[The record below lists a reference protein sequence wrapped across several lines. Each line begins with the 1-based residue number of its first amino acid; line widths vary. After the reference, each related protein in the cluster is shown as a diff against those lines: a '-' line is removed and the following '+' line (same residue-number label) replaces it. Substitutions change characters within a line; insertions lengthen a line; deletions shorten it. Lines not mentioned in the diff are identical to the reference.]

1 MCQICSN
8 GGMETWKWKR
18 CDRKKEGHKEEGKT
32 RQENKVLKSFFKL
45 KICTDSA

>member
-1 MCQICSN
+1 MFKEWEDIK

-32 RQENKVLKSFFKL
+32 RQ
-45 KICTDSA
+45 